1 MLATSPTTGPAARLE
16 RLVRSF
22 RELERITPDL
32 VVGQRGTITAAG
44 QIVDADRG
52 VDIRLRCAR
61 TGSAAVLRLSNA
73 GVSLRAVSA
82 VHPLAAAVSVIED
95 QLGVHFESSYRWG
108 PAGFASAD
116 ELANALLS
124 HLERRLAAVA
134 EVCTPEVDTAAG
146 TYTASARC
154 SPASVAAWRRHSPD
168 SGRAAPR
175 VVSLTPDFGTAAPR
189 VVTLA
194 PERPAPQHTAP
205 QHTAPQHTAPQ
216 HTAPQHTAPQHTAPQ
231 QTAPQRPPAPA
242 RGVP

>member
-1 MLATSPTTGPAARLE
+1 MLAKSPSATGSAPRLE

-22 RELERITPDL
+22 RDLERITPDL
-32 VVGQRGTITAAG
+32 AVGQRGTITAAG

-61 TGSAAVLRLSNA
+61 TGSAALLRLSNA

-95 QLGVHFESSYRWG
+95 QLGVHFEDSYRWG
-108 PAGFASAD
+108 PTRFASAD

-134 EVCTPEVDTAAG
+134 EVCSPEVDTAAG

-154 SPASVAAWRRHSPD
+154 SAASVAAWRRQSPD
-168 SGRAAPR
+168 SGKAAPR
-175 VVSLTPDFGTAAPR
+175 VVSLAPDVGTAAPR

-194 PERPAPQHTAP
+194 QGRTAPERPAPRQP
-205 QHTAPQHTAPQ
+205 
-216 HTAPQHTAPQHTAPQ
+216 
-231 QTAPQRPPAPA
+231 APQRPPAPA
-242 RGVP
+242 RGIP